1 MGKSTSPLSKRERQ
15 VMDALYGLG
24 EATVGEIMEQL
35 EPEMSYS
42 AVRSVL
48 RVLAGKK
55 QVRRRYNAPRY
66 VYSPLVPPEAAST
79 RALDHVVRTFFGGSF
94 EAAAAALLR
103 RADIEVN
110 QVKLRELAHSIQR
123 AKREGR

>member
-1 MGKSTSPLSKRERQ
+1 
-15 VMDALYGLG
+15 MDALYGLG
-24 EATVGEIMEQL
+24 EATVGEIMEKL

-48 RVLAGKK
+48 RVLVSKK
-55 QVRRRYNAPRY
+55 QVRRRYDAPRY
-66 VYSPLVPPEAAST
+66 VYAPLVSPDTASD
-79 RALDHVVRTFFGGSF
+79 RALDHIVRTFFGGSF

-103 RADIEVN
+103 RADLAVTD
-110 QVKLRELAHSIQR
+110 VKLRQLSRNIDR